1 MTHFQSWFK
10 RGWTRAV
17 FDRNNDF
24 ELGKTAL
31 SWTGH
36 WKYGDYRKALGND
49 LILLPLPDFGQGIKT
64 GMGSWSWSIT
74 TSCPNPAGAW
84 AFFSYLMSVKEIL
97 HMTNINGAL
106 PARKSAL
113 ARSRLYGSA
122 GPLEVFA
129 QQLNVGAGVPRPL
142 TPAYGTIGKAFS
154 EAVSTIIAGEDV
166 QTALSRAA
174 AAIDE
179 NIADN
184 HGYPQ

>member
-1 MTHFQSWFK
+1 
-10 RGWTRAV
+10 
-17 FDRNNDF
+17 
-24 ELGKTAL
+24 
-31 SWTGH
+31 
-36 WKYGDYRKALGND
+36 
-49 LILLPLPDFGQGIKT
+49 
-64 GMGSWSWSIT
+64 
-74 TSCPNPAGAW
+74 
-84 AFFSYLMSVKEIL
+84 
-97 HMTNINGAL
+97 
-106 PARKSAL
+106 
-113 ARSRLYGSA
+113 
-122 GPLEVFA
+122 A